1 MKHPEV
7 QLIVSSDG
15 SHTLYRPDIGEFYH
29 SRYGALGESRQV
41 YVRYGLEQAISRHAP
56 LHAPLQVPLQ
66 VRVLELGFGT
76 GLNVLAVIEF
86 LLEHPEIEVIYTTLE
101 PLPLAQDVLA
111 QLNYT
116 EQLPDLVAAYFD
128 KIHTAAWE
136 IPEAILPNLQLIK
149 SEQGWQEAD
158 FAASSFDVIFYD
170 AFAPE
175 KQPELWEQPNFELA
189 FQWLTNGGILTTYCS
204 KSIVIRTLKA
214 VGFQIEKLSGR
225 PFKREVTRAAKMI

>member
-41 YVRYGLEQAISRHAP
+41 YARYGLQEAVNRHA
-56 LHAPLQVPLQ
+56 LRQ

-76 GLNVLAVIEF
+76 GLNVLATIEF
-86 LLEHPEIEVIYTTLE
+86 LLQHPEIEVVYTALE
-101 PLPLAQDVLA
+101 PMPLAHEVLQ

-116 EQLPDLVAAYFD
+116 EQLPPAVAAYFD
-128 KIHTAAWE
+128 TIHTTAWE
-136 IPEAILPNLQLIK
+136 TPQMILPNLQLIK
-149 SEQGWQEAD
+149 SEKSWQQAD
-158 FAASSFDVIFYD
+158 FTEDSFNVIFYD

-189 FQWLTNGGILTTYCS
+189 FRWLTQGGILTTYCS
-204 KSIVIRTLKA
+204 KSVVIRTLKA
-214 VGFQIEKLSGR
+214 VGFQVEKLSGR
-225 PFKREVTRAAKMI
+225 PFKREVTRAVKMI

>member
-41 YVRYGLEQAISRHAP
+41 YVRYGLEEAIQRHS
-56 LHAPLQVPLQ
+56 LRQ

-76 GLNVLAVIEF
+76 GLNALAVIEF
-86 LLEHPEIEVIYTTLE
+86 LSQHPEIEVVYHTLE
-101 PLPLAQDVLA
+101 PLPLAEDVLA

-116 EQLPDLVAAYFD
+116 EQLPDAVAAYFG
-128 KIHTAAWE
+128 KIHAADWE
-136 IPEAILPNLQLIK
+136 TPQQILPNLQLIK
-149 SEQGWQEAD
+149 SATGWQEANYG
-158 FAASSFDVIFYD
+158 AGSFDVIFYD

-189 FQWLTNGGILTTYCS
+189 FRWLTKGGILTTYCS
-204 KSIVIRTLKA
+204 KSVVIRTMKA

-225 PFKREVTRAAKMI
+225 PFKREVVRAIKMS

>member
-41 YVRYGLEQAISRHAP
+41 YVRYGLEEAISRYS
-56 LHAPLQVPLQ
+56 LQQ

-76 GLNVLAVIEF
+76 GLNMLAVIEF
-86 LLEHPEIEVIYTTLE
+86 LLKHPQIEVIYHTLE

-116 EQLPDLVAAYFD
+116 EQLPEAVAVYFD
-128 KIHTAAWE
+128 KIHVAAWE
-136 IPEAILPNLQLIK
+136 TPQAILPNLQLIK
-149 SEQGWQEAD
+149 SDKGWQEAD
-158 FAASSFDVIFYD
+158 FSAGSFNVIFYD

-175 KQPELWEQPNFELA
+175 KQPELWEQPNFERA

-204 KSIVIRTLKA
+204 KSVVIRTLKV
-214 VGFQIEKLSGR
+214 VGFQVEKLSGR
-225 PFKREVTRAAKMI
+225 PFKREVTRAVKMI

>member
-41 YVRYGLEQAISRHAP
+41 YVRYGLEEAVSRYS
-56 LHAPLQVPLQ
+56 LRQ

-86 LLEHPEIEVIYTTLE
+86 LLQHPNIEVVYHTLE
-101 PLPLAQDVLA
+101 PLPLADEVVA

-116 EQLPDLVAAYFD
+116 EQLPNVVAAYFD
-128 KIHTAAWE
+128 TIHSATWE
-136 IPEAILPNLQLIK
+136 TPQQILPNLQLIK
-149 SEQGWQEAD
+149 SATGWQEASYE
-158 FAASSFDVIFYD
+158 AGSFDVIFYD

-175 KQPELWEQPNFELA
+175 KQPELWEQPNVERA
-189 FQWLTNGGILTTYCS
+189 FQWLKTGGILTTYCS
-204 KSIVIRTLKA
+204 KSVVIRTLKA
-214 VGFQIEKLSGR
+214 VGFQVEKLSGR
-225 PFKREVTRAAKMI
+225 PFKREVTRAFATR

>member
-41 YVRYGLEQAISRHAP
+41 YVRYGLEEAINR
-56 LHAPLQVPLQ
+56 QVLRQ

-86 LLEHPEIEVIYTTLE
+86 LLQHPEIKVIYTTLE

-116 EQLPDLVAAYFD
+116 KQLPDAVAAYFD
-128 KIHTAAWE
+128 KIHATPWE
-136 IPEAILPNLQLIK
+136 TPQPILPNLQLIK
-149 SEQGWQEAD
+149 SEKGWQEAA
-158 FAASSFDVIFYD
+158 FAEGCFDVIFYD

-189 FQWLTNGGILTTYCS
+189 FRWLANGGILTTYCS
-204 KSIVIRTLKA
+204 KSAVIRTLKA
-214 VGFQIEKLSGR
+214 IGFQVEKLSGR
-225 PFKREVTRAAKMI
+225 PFKREVTRAVKSAHIQT

>member
-41 YVRYGLEQAISRHAP
+41 YVRYGLEEAISRCA
-56 LHAPLQVPLQ
+56 LRQ

-86 LLEHPEIEVIYTTLE
+86 LLQHPEIEVSYTTLE
-101 PLPLAQDVLA
+101 PLPLAQNVLA

-116 EQLPDLVAAYFD
+116 EQLPDAVAAYFD
-128 KIHTAAWE
+128 KIHAAAWE
-136 IPEAILPNLQLIK
+136 TPQQILPNLQLIK
-149 SEQGWQEAD
+149 SEKGWQEAA
-158 FAASSFDVIFYD
+158 FAADSFDVIFYD

-175 KQPELWEQPNFELA
+175 KQPELWEKPNFELA
-189 FQWLTNGGILTTYCS
+189 FQWLAKGGILTTYCS
-204 KSIVIRTLKA
+204 KSVVIHSLKA
-214 VGFQIEKLSGR
+214 IGFQVEKLSGR
-225 PFKREVTRAAKMI
+225 PFKREVTRAVKSTYTQT